1 MRIEIRGIPPFAKKL
16 EGPRIS
22 YCAAPAMAAC
32 AAFLK
37 ESRTLEFLHFSGPKA
52 APDTKSCS
60 IIPSGCRI
68 WLEKTMALY
77 QGMAFS
83 HAAHC

>member
-1 MRIEIRGIPPFAKKL
+1 MTMKR
-16 EGPRIS
+16 
-22 YCAAPAMAAC
+22 PAHVQPSLTELNALVENTQH
-32 AAFLK
+32 FVLG
-37 ESRTLEFLHFSGPKA
+37 LEFLHFSGPKA

-68 WLEKTMALY
+68 WREKTLALY

>member
-1 MRIEIRGIPPFAKKL
+1 MVLWLTQGN
-16 EGPRIS
+16 GDG
-22 YCAAPAMAAC
+22 
-32 AAFLK
+32 LK
-37 ESRTLEFLHFSGPKA
+37 GTGFSPYLEFLHFSGPKA

-68 WLEKTMALY
+68 WREKTLALY

-83 HAAHC
+83 HAAHGGEELGL